1 MRGSKYRLSYGSA
14 LPLENH
20 PDAAAVTP
28 PLEEGCLQWVIEL
41 KLKGMSEFD
50 IDDNFPGIDR
60 LQYFF
65 GKAGMI
71 AAVVFT
77 VTVFGPESP
86 VMKVVS
92 LAVMIASVVFDVMR
106 LRNIGVSQWLVFLR
120 FLPFGGLILDLGL
133 VTAQTGWAKERQLDR
148 ARAKRSLF
156 FAWSFSQ

>member
-1 MRGSKYRLSYGSA
+1 M
-14 LPLENH
+14 
-20 PDAAAVTP
+20 D
-28 PLEEGCLQWVIEL
+28 
-41 KLKGMSEFD
+41 EFGL
-50 IDDNFPGIDR
+50 DDNYPGIDR
-60 LQYFF
+60 LQYFL

-92 LAVMIASVVFDVMR
+92 LAVMVGGVVLDVMR

-148 ARAKRSLF
+148 AGKTILVFCLVLF
-156 FAWSFSQ
+156 AMMLFMWFRVGMAAPWYL

>member
-1 MRGSKYRLSYGSA
+1 M
-14 LPLENH
+14 
-20 PDAAAVTP
+20 D
-28 PLEEGCLQWVIEL
+28 
-41 KLKGMSEFD
+41 EFGL
-50 IDDNFPGIDR
+50 DDNYPGIDR
-60 LQYFF
+60 LQYFL

-92 LAVMIASVVFDVMR
+92 LVVMVAGVVLDVMR
-106 LRNIGVSQWLVFLR
+106 LRNIGVSQWLIFLR

-148 ARAKRSLF
+148 AGKTVLIFCLVLLAMMLFVWFRAGMAVPWYL
-156 FAWSFSQ
+156 

>member
-1 MRGSKYRLSYGSA
+1 M
-14 LPLENH
+14 
-20 PDAAAVTP
+20 D
-28 PLEEGCLQWVIEL
+28 
-41 KLKGMSEFD
+41 EFGL
-50 IDDNFPGIDR
+50 DDNYPGIDR
-60 LQYFF
+60 LQYFL

-92 LAVMIASVVFDVMR
+92 LAVMVGGVVLDVMR

-120 FLPFGGLILDLGL
+120 FLPFGGLILDFGL

-148 ARAKRSLF
+148 AGKTILIFCLVLLAMMLF
-156 FAWSFSQ
+156 MWFRVGMAAPWYL

>member
-1 MRGSKYRLSYGSA
+1 M
-14 LPLENH
+14 
-20 PDAAAVTP
+20 D
-28 PLEEGCLQWVIEL
+28 
-41 KLKGMSEFD
+41 EFGL
-50 IDDNFPGIDR
+50 DDNYPGIDR
-60 LQYFF
+60 LQYFL

-92 LAVMIASVVFDVMR
+92 LVVMVAGVVLDVMR
-106 LRNIGVSQWLVFLR
+106 LRNIGVSQWLIFLR

-148 ARAKRSLF
+148 AGKTILVFCLVIFAMMLF
-156 FAWSFSQ
+156 MWFRVGMAAPWYL

>member
-1 MRGSKYRLSYGSA
+1 MDECGL
-14 LPLENH
+14 
-20 PDAAAVTP
+20 
-28 PLEEGCLQWVIEL
+28 
-41 KLKGMSEFD
+41 
-50 IDDNFPGIDR
+50 DDSFPGIDR
-60 LQYFF
+60 LQYFL
-65 GKAGMI
+65 GRAGII

-92 LAVMIASVVFDVMR
+92 LVVMVGGVVLGVLR

-148 ARAKRSLF
+148 AGKTILIFCLILLAMMLF
-156 FAWSFSQ
+156 MWFRFRMAVPFYL

>member
-1 MRGSKYRLSYGSA
+1 M
-14 LPLENH
+14 
-20 PDAAAVTP
+20 D
-28 PLEEGCLQWVIEL
+28 
-41 KLKGMSEFD
+41 EFGL
-50 IDDNFPGIDR
+50 DDNYPGIDR
-60 LQYFF
+60 LQYFL

-92 LAVMIASVVFDVMR
+92 LVVMVAGVVLDVMR
-106 LRNIGVSQWLVFLR
+106 LRNIGVSQWLIFLR

-148 ARAKRSLF
+148 AGKTVLIFCLVLLAMMLF
-156 FAWSFSQ
+156 MWFRVGMAAPWYL

>member
-1 MRGSKYRLSYGSA
+1 M
-14 LPLENH
+14 
-20 PDAAAVTP
+20 D
-28 PLEEGCLQWVIEL
+28 
-41 KLKGMSEFD
+41 EFGL
-50 IDDNFPGIDR
+50 DDNYPGIDR
-60 LQYFF
+60 LQYFL

-92 LAVMIASVVFDVMR
+92 LVVMVAGVVLDVMR
-106 LRNIGVSQWLVFLR
+106 LRNIGVSQWLIFLR

-148 ARAKRSLF
+148 AGKTILVFCLVLF
-156 FAWSFSQ
+156 AMMLFMWFRVGMAAPWYL

>member
-1 MRGSKYRLSYGSA
+1 M
-14 LPLENH
+14 
-20 PDAAAVTP
+20 D
-28 PLEEGCLQWVIEL
+28 
-41 KLKGMSEFD
+41 EFGL
-50 IDDNFPGIDR
+50 DDNYPGIDR
-60 LQYFF
+60 LQYFL

-92 LAVMIASVVFDVMR
+92 LVVMVAGVVLDVMR
-106 LRNIGVSQWLVFLR
+106 LRNIGVSQWLIFLR

-148 ARAKRSLF
+148 AGKTVLIFCLVLLAMMLFVWFRAGMAAPWYL
-156 FAWSFSQ
+156 

>member
-1 MRGSKYRLSYGSA
+1 M
-14 LPLENH
+14 
-20 PDAAAVTP
+20 D
-28 PLEEGCLQWVIEL
+28 
-41 KLKGMSEFD
+41 EFGL
-50 IDDNFPGIDR
+50 DDNYPGIDR
-60 LQYFF
+60 LQYFL
-65 GKAGMI
+65 GRAGII

-92 LAVMIASVVFDVMR
+92 LVVMVAGVVLDVMR

-148 ARAKRSLF
+148 AGKTILVFCLVLF
-156 FAWSFSQ
+156 AMMLFMWFRIGMAVPFYL

>member
-1 MRGSKYRLSYGSA
+1 M
-14 LPLENH
+14 
-20 PDAAAVTP
+20 D
-28 PLEEGCLQWVIEL
+28 
-41 KLKGMSEFD
+41 EFGL
-50 IDDNFPGIDR
+50 DDNYPGIDR
-60 LQYFF
+60 LQYFL

-92 LAVMIASVVFDVMR
+92 LVVMVAGVVLDVMR
-106 LRNIGVSQWLVFLR
+106 LRNIGVSQWLIFLR

-148 ARAKRSLF
+148 AGKTILVFCIVLF
-156 FAWSFSQ
+156 AMMLFMWFRVGMAAPWYL

>member
-1 MRGSKYRLSYGSA
+1 M
-14 LPLENH
+14 
-20 PDAAAVTP
+20 D
-28 PLEEGCLQWVIEL
+28 
-41 KLKGMSEFD
+41 EFGL
-50 IDDNFPGIDR
+50 DDNYPGIDR
-60 LQYFF
+60 LQYFL

-92 LAVMIASVVFDVMR
+92 LVVMVAGVVLDVMR
-106 LRNIGVSQWLVFLR
+106 LRNIGVSQWLIFLR

-148 ARAKRSLF
+148 AGKTILIFCLVLLAMMLF
-156 FAWSFSQ
+156 MWFRVGMAAPWYL

>member
-1 MRGSKYRLSYGSA
+1 M
-14 LPLENH
+14 
-20 PDAAAVTP
+20 D
-28 PLEEGCLQWVIEL
+28 
-41 KLKGMSEFD
+41 EFGL
-50 IDDNFPGIDR
+50 DDNYPGIDR
-60 LQYFF
+60 LQYFL

-92 LAVMIASVVFDVMR
+92 LVVMVAGVVLDVMR
-106 LRNIGVSQWLVFLR
+106 LRNIGVSQWLIFLR

-148 ARAKRSLF
+148 AGKTILIFCLVLF
-156 FAWSFSQ
+156 AMMLFMWFRVGMAAPWYL